1 MSQELLNIKEDA
13 LTKIESCED
22 LKALNDLRVHYL
34 GKKGPIQEAMK
45 SMKTMAPEQRS
56 AFGQISNQVK
66 QEITQAIEEMK
77 VRLEEKA
84 VQEKLEKEI
93 IDITLPA
100 YKLNEGTKHPLTM
113 IIEDLE
119 ELFMGM
125 GYEIAEGP
133 EVETD
138 HYNFELLNL
147 PKDHPARDMQD
158 TFYVDDNLL
167 MRTHTSPVQARTLLA
182 AKGKGPVKI
191 ICPGKVYRKDDDDAT
206 HSHQFMQCE
215 GLVIDEN
222 ITMADLKGTLQVFAN
237 KMFGEGREIRLRPS
251 FFPFTEPSVEVD
263 ISCFN
268 CGGKGCS
275 ICKGSGW
282 IEVLGGG
289 MVNPKV
295 LDMCGFDSKK
305 YQGFAFGIGI
315 ERIAMLKYGIDDIRH
330 FYSDDLRF
338 LNQINRKDS

>member
-215 GLVIDEN
+215 GLVI
-222 ITMADLKGTLQVFAN
+222 
-237 KMFGEGREIRLRPS
+237 
-251 FFPFTEPSVEVD
+251 
-263 ISCFN
+263 
-268 CGGKGCS
+268 
-275 ICKGSGW
+275 
-282 IEVLGGG
+282 
-289 MVNPKV
+289 
-295 LDMCGFDSKK
+295 
-305 YQGFAFGIGI
+305 
-315 ERIAMLKYGIDDIRH
+315 
-330 FYSDDLRF
+330 
-338 LNQINRKDS
+338 

>member
-158 TFYVDDNLL
+158 TLACIAARKSYIQNT
-167 MRTHTSPVQARTLLA
+167 RQAT
-182 AKGKGPVKI
+182 
-191 ICPGKVYRKDDDDAT
+191 
-206 HSHQFMQCE
+206 
-215 GLVIDEN
+215 
-222 ITMADLKGTLQVFAN
+222 
-237 KMFGEGREIRLRPS
+237 
-251 FFPFTEPSVEVD
+251 
-263 ISCFN
+263 
-268 CGGKGCS
+268 
-275 ICKGSGW
+275 
-282 IEVLGGG
+282 
-289 MVNPKV
+289 
-295 LDMCGFDSKK
+295 
-305 YQGFAFGIGI
+305 
-315 ERIAMLKYGIDDIRH
+315 
-330 FYSDDLRF
+330 
-338 LNQINRKDS
+338 